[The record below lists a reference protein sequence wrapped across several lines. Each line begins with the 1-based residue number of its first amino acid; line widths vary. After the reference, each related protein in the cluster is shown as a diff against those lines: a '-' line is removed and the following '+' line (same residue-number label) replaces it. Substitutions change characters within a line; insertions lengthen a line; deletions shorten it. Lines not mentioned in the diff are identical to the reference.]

1 VTGLSTPPPGGGG
14 AGAPAETPAP
24 AERPRARFDP
34 DELAALESERDFLL
48 RSISDLEAERAAG
61 NLEPDRYERLRDDY
75 TARAAAV
82 LRAIEEGVDAR
93 PSPPPVSLRRKL
105 VVGAGLVGFAV
116 AAALLLAGALGQ
128 RLPGQTVTGNAQTVA
143 SDRRAALERQVR
155 ERPDDPAAHLAL
167 ARFLRDSG
175 QPAEAV
181 KEFDATARLDPKNAE
196 AQAYSGWVVYLAA
209 RSDPK
214 VAGELTAAALRRLDA
229 AVAADPNYPD
239 AHFFRGMVLFRGK
252 DDAAGAVPEFER
264 FLALVPPG
272 SPVAEQVKNVLDQA
286 KKRASGG

>member
-1 VTGLSTPPPGGGG
+1 
-14 AGAPAETPAP
+14 
-24 AERPRARFDP
+24 
-34 DELAALESERDFLL
+34 
-48 RSISDLEAERAAG
+48 
-61 NLEPDRYERLRDDY
+61 
-75 TARAAAV
+75 
-82 LRAIEEGVDAR
+82 
-93 PSPPPVSLRRKL
+93 
-105 VVGAGLVGFAV
+105 V
-116 AAALLLAGALGQ
+116 AA
-128 RLPGQTVTGNAQTVA
+128 
-143 SDRRAALERQVR
+143 DRRAALERQVR

-214 VAGELTAAALRRLDA
+214 VAGELTAAALCRLDA

>member
-1 VTGLSTPPPGGGG
+1 MTGLSTPPPGGGRTV
-14 AGAPAETPAP
+14 APTEAPAP
-24 AERPRARFDP
+24 APRPRARFDP
-34 DELAALESERDFLL
+34 DELAALEAERDFLL

-61 NLEPDRYERLRDDY
+61 NLETDRYESLRDDY

-105 VVGAGLVGFAV
+105 VVGAGLTGFAV
-116 AAALLLAGALGQ
+116 VAAVLLAGALGQ
-128 RLPGQTVTGNAQTVA
+128 RLPGQTVTGNAQSS
-143 SDRRAALERQVR
+143 SDRSAGLERQVR
-155 ERPDDPAAHLAL
+155 DHPGDPAAHLAL
-167 ARFLRDSG
+167 ARFLLNSG

-196 AQAYSGWVVYLAA
+196 AQAYSGWVVYLAG

-214 VAGELTAAALRRLDA
+214 VAAELTSAALRRLDT

-239 AHFFRGMVLFRGK
+239 AHFFRGMVLLRGK

-264 FLALVPPG
+264 FLALLGPG
-272 SPVAEQVKNVLDQA
+272 NPLADQVRPVLDEA
-286 KKRASGG
+286 KKRAAGG